1 MKKFIMTI
9 LILNGLIWFG
19 LSSLA
24 SNAKAGEDYNT
35 AVIGHIITNHDKI
48 DHAKLLESEMS
59 KVIIVFDFE
68 MDGILEKDLPYI
80 MNNAMN
86 HLRLELDKQ
95 NKCFLLKD
103 SKIKD
108 KDCK

>member
-1 MKKFIMTI
+1 MTI

-59 KVIIVFDFE
+59 KVISVFAFD
-68 MDGILEKDLPYI
+68 Y
-80 MNNAMN
+80 NC
-86 HLRLELDKQ
+86 R
-95 NKCFLLKD
+95 FLYCLLC
-103 SKIKD
+103 SLQ
-108 KDCK
+108 CT